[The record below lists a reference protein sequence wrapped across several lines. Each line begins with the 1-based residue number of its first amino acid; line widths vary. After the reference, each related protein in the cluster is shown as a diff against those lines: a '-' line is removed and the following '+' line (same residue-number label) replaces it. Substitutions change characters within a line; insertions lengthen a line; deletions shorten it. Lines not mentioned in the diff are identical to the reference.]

1 MTVPG
6 TEMHVVTFT
15 FILLESAMFFLQLA
29 LYLIRPSDR
38 HRRWYLVLLSLL
50 ILYNTTGG
58 LFPDPNINLPIHVQN
73 IIAYGTGFLTAAY
86 FPYYF
91 YRAFDLKLLRFHAL
105 YGVPLFLLLPYLSF
119 FVIGYA
125 MHRDLEYAIRYGVVV
140 PFGYSL
146 VLLWAILRAI
156 RAAYRENR
164 NRKRYTEEIMVY
176 VAVAPWSAMTL
187 IAYFDLGQLTEAL
200 FTNLGFLA
208 ITALFIAGSVR
219 RARKDYELLTTLPI
233 DGAGAAIF
241 GENCQRYGLT
251 KTEIEVTERLCR
263 GMRNREIAD
272 ELFISYHT
280 VKKHVQNIYRKT
292 GANSRASLIH
302 ILYSTPHQ

>member
-1 MTVPG
+1 
-6 TEMHVVTFT
+6 MHIVTFT

-38 HRRWYLVLLSLL
+38 HRRWYLILLFLL

-58 LFPDPNINLPIHVQN
+58 LFPDPDINLPVHVQN

-91 YRAFDLKLLRFHAL
+91 YRAFGLKLLRFHAL
-105 YGVPLFLLLPYLSF
+105 YGVPLFLLLPYLLF

-125 MHRDLEYAIRYGVVV
+125 MHQDLEYAIRYGVVV
-140 PFGYSL
+140 PFFYSL

-164 NRKRYTEEIMVY
+164 NGKRYTEEIMVY
-176 VAVAPWSAMTL
+176 IAVAPWSAMTL

-208 ITALFIAGSVR
+208 ITALFILKSVR
-219 RARKDYELLTTLPI
+219 RARKDYELLINLPT
-233 DGAGAAIF
+233 DGVGIAIF
-241 GENCQRYGLT
+241 EENCRYYGLT
-251 KTEIEVTERLCR
+251 KTEVGVSRFLCR
-263 GMRNREIAD
+263 GLRNKEIAA
-272 ELFISYHT
+272 ELFISPLT
-280 VKKHVQNIYRKT
+280 VKKHVENIYRKT
-292 GANSRASLIH
+292 GAGSRASLIH
-302 ILYSTPHQ
+302 ILSKPPIH